1 MERMRVKTVHDI
13 DVLLSR
19 QLTKLDGPK
28 VTPHDLKVANSIS
41 NMVGKWLKA
50 NTIKM
55 QYLDHRFRG
64 GRIIKTLESSR
75 A

>member
-1 MERMRVKTVHDI
+1 MAKVRIKTVHDI
-13 DVLLSR
+13 DVLLSG
-19 QLTKLDGPK
+19 QLAKLDGPK
-28 VTPHDLKVANSIS
+28 VTPHDLKVADSIS
-41 NMVGKWLKA
+41 NMVGKWLKNNA
-50 NTIKM
+50 IKM